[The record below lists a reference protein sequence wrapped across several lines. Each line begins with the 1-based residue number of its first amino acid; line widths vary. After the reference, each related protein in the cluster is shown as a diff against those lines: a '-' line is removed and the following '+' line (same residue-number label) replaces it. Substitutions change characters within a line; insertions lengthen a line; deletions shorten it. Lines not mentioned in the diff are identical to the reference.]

1 MTIGDGLNDRE
12 AETVA
17 FDAGRG
23 GSEEPIEDP
32 RK

>member
-1 MTIGDGLNDRE
+1 MTIGDGLDDRE

-17 FDAGRG
+17 FDARRG